1 MIKSLELINHES
13 HKHTVF
19 EFSPGLNVFVG
30 ATDAGK
36 SSAFR
41 AAYLLFFNR
50 PLGDSMLP
58 LFWKGDTKVIANFP
72 NPDCKITRMKGK
84 GLNHYQLNDK
94 DPINAGSGPP
104 PDIIAEAIRM
114 DDVNFQTQVDR
125 AFLMFE
131 SPGERGRILN
141 RIAGLDDIDRVMSN
155 AKSDELRLNKEY
167 QAKRALIDD
176 LETELKQFE
185 DIEEREQKLLVC
197 EQLEK
202 HILNSWNRSRK
213 LKGLIEKIKQVDSDL
228 EIVGKVLKSEI
239 AIKEARK
246 LLESI
251 SEKMNRVGRLIR
263 IISRAKRIDALS
275 KELEAVPQIE
285 KRILELKELDGRII
299 EHRDRAKKLRR
310 IIRQSSIISQREVE
324 IENEMK
330 LLETEITKE
339 KKNQPKICPTCKQ
352 VIKYDR

>member
-13 HKHTVF
+13 HKHTIL

-41 AAYLLFFNR
+41 AAYWLFFNR

-58 LFWKGDTKVIANFP
+58 LFWKGDTRVIGTFS
-72 NPDCKITRMKGK
+72 NPDCQITRMKGK

-155 AKSDELRLNKEY
+155 AKSDELRLSKEY
-167 QAKRALIDD
+167 QNKRALIED
-176 LETELKQFE
+176 LEAELKQFE

-228 EIVGKVLKSEI
+228 EAVEKVLKSEI
-239 AIKEARK
+239 AIKQARS

-251 SEKMNRVGRLIR
+251 SEKASRVLRIR
-263 IISRAKRIDALS
+263 KIIARTRRIDGLLG
-275 KELEAVPQIE
+275 ELKAVPEIE
-285 KRILELKELDGRII
+285 ERILELKGLEKKIV
-299 EHRDRAKKLRR
+299 EHENRVKKIRR
-310 IIRQSSIISQREVE
+310 IIRQSSIISQREIE

-330 LLETEITKE
+330 LLETEIVKE
-339 KKNQPKICPTCKQ
+339 KKNQPKICPACGQ
-352 VIKYDR
+352 VVKN